1 MVPTFSC
8 EPDFGLHATVTGA
21 VPPLNVGL
29 ANLTAVFPLFP
40 LSVTGAIV
48 GHVRLSGVAR
58 WAVADVT
65 TTFDVQEAF
74 CCRASTALQVNDALP
89 TGKRE
94 PDVGEHVVVIGVTSP
109 VTLGVNV
116 TDTAFPSNEVN
127 RGLGHQMARGSFVG
141 C

>member
-1 MVPTFSC
+1 MVPTLSC
-8 EPDFGLHATVTGA
+8 EPDFGLQVTVTGA
-21 VPPLNVGL
+21 VPPVNVGL

-48 GHVRLSGVAR
+48 GHVSLSGVAD

-74 CCRASTALQVNDALP
+74 CCRASTASQVNDALP

-109 VTLGVNV
+109 VTLGVSV
-116 TDTAFPSNEVN
+116 TDTAFPSNDVN
-127 RGLGHQMARGSFVG
+127 RGLGHQMARDSFVG

>member
-1 MVPTFSC
+1 MEPTLSC
-8 EPDFGLHATVTGA
+8 EPDFGLQVTVTGA
-21 VPPLNVGL
+21 VPPLNVGS
-29 ANLTAVFPLFP
+29 ANLTAVFPPFP
-40 LSVTGAIV
+40 LSVTGAIL
-48 GHVRLSGVAR
+48 GHVRLSGGAD
-58 WAVADVT
+58 WAVVDMT

-109 VTLGVNV
+109 ATLGVNV
-116 TDTAFPSNEVN
+116 TDTAFPSNDVN